1 MGDFILFNIAVD
13 SNGFHILLL
22 DFLEGGALLRI
33 GFDAD
38 HKTFGL
44 HLFVIDLFL
53 PKPYKS

>member
-22 DFLEGGALLRI
+22 DFLEGSALLRI

-44 HLFVIDLFL
+44 HLFGIDLFL
-53 PKPYKS
+53 L